1 MDGLTETVS
10 NKLAPSFDV
19 LSGRAIKSLDGI
31 INKIGDLDGDA
42 IAGKLTGFLDKASG
56 YWNVLKTEA
65 LEVKTAFGDAFSAI
79 GEDLGKITGAFGSTE
94 SISSFAG
101 VMDSASGA
109 LQTFAGFLK
118 EHSEIIAKV
127 ISKLPQLFV
136 AYKGFKI
143 VKTVAPF

>member
-65 LEVKTAFGDAFSAI
+65 LEVKTAFGDAF
-79 GEDLGKITGAFGSTE
+79 
-94 SISSFAG
+94 
-101 VMDSASGA
+101 
-109 LQTFAGFLK
+109 
-118 EHSEIIAKV
+118 
-127 ISKLPQLFV
+127 PQLE
-136 AYKGFKI
+136 KI
-143 VKTVAPF
+143 SERLLVRLAPRKVSVLLLV

>member
-10 NKLAPSFDV
+10 DKLAPSFDV

-101 VMDSASGA
+101 VTDSASGA
-109 LQTFAGFLK
+109 LQTFAGFLE
-118 EHSEIIAKV
+118 EHADIIARVIAELPKV
-127 ISKLPQLFV
+127 TNCCI
-136 AYKGFKI
+136 
-143 VKTVAPF
+143 

>member
-1 MDGLTETVS
+1 
-10 NKLAPSFDV
+10 
-19 LSGRAIKSLDGI
+19 
-31 INKIGDLDGDA
+31 
-42 IAGKLTGFLDKASG
+42 
-56 YWNVLKTEA
+56 
-65 LEVKTAFGDAFSAI
+65 
-79 GEDLGKITGAFGSTE
+79 
-94 SISSFAG
+94 
-101 VMDSASGA
+101 MDSASGA